1 MNELLANKIEKN
13 FPLPKNIYDAFCKVD
28 RKYFLPSA
36 FKYKAYDLNPLPI
49 TEDSTISS
57 PLTVAKM
64 TYYLDIDKNVDS
76 VLEIGSGSGFQAAI
90 LSKLVRRV
98 FTIDRV
104 CKLVKEAKERF
115 KELNLYNINI
125 KCDDGMRGWS
135 NYAPYD
141 RILLSAYTKEANSL
155 LNQLSENGFMIAPI
169 IENNT
174 QYITKIYKNG
184 HTEKFEECEF
194 VPIKEGIQ

>member
-1 MNELLANKIEKN
+1 MSEILANKIEEV
-13 FPLPKNIYDAFCKVD
+13 FPLPNNIYTAFCEVD

-36 FKYKAYDLNPLPI
+36 FRYKAYDLTPLPI

-64 TYYLDIDKNVDS
+64 TYYLDIDGDVDS

-90 LSKLVRRV
+90 LSQMIRRV
-98 FTIDRV
+98 FTVERV

-115 KELNLYNINI
+115 NNLKLHNINI
-125 KCDDGMRGWS
+125 KCDDGMRGWNS
-135 NYAPYD
+135 YAPYD
-141 RILLSAYTKEANSL
+141 RILLSAYTQEAHCL
-155 LNQLSENGFMIAPI
+155 LSQLSNDGFLIAPI
-169 IENNT
+169 VENDI

-184 HTEKFEECEF
+184 RVEKFEECEF
-194 VPIKEGIQ
+194 VPIKEGIE